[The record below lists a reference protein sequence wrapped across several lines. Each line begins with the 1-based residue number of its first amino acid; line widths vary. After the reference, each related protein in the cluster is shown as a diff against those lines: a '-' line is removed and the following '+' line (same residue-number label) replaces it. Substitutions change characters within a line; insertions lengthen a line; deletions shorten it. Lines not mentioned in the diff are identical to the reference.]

1 MRHALLLALT
11 VFFSTCLSISPV
23 QAQYASAADSEMIDI
38 DFPGGTLGEY
48 IEAIEEA
55 CEATINFV
63 VVDDKVLAAP
73 IAKLRLRGITPNTAL
88 ELVRG
93 TKVVIGSRE
102 YLVDL
107 DPMGGAQGEAATI
120 RVSALDRGN
129 APRET
134 VSQTMIFAGQ
144 PLIDAGLDAE
154 YLLAALEIALDL
166 SASGEPAVIRF
177 HEETGLIFANGSND
191 QISAIHQLMSTLRN
205 SLETNIASPVQ
216 DLERELQESHAVIEA
231 MEMELDEAH
240 TMIADL
246 QAERAAF
253 AAQMQAMEM
262 QMGQYEEQANQ
273 RLQQVEETAILR
285 MQDLEER
292 AQHRLQMER
301 ERAEQQ
307 VELTRQQMLAEAE
320 GKIKQMSL
328 EYQDLE
334 RRFEE
339 VSGKYESVRRGNASL
354 GGDLARLSGRHERLE
369 QEQQEWKEEREQLTA
384 RIAELER
391 ALAAEREK
399 NDDR

>member
-1 MRHALLLALT
+1 MRFALLLALT
-11 VFFSTCLSISPV
+11 VFFSACLTVAPA
-23 QAQYASAADSEMIDI
+23 QAQQARGAGTPFLDL

-48 IEAIEEA
+48 IEAIEGA
-55 CEATINFV
+55 SDQTINFV
-63 VVDDKVLAAP
+63 VTDEMVLQAP
-73 IAKLRLRGITPNTAL
+73 IAKMRLRRVTAHTAL
-88 ELVRG
+88 ELIEG
-93 TKVVIGSRE
+93 TKVVMGNRE
-102 YLVDL
+102 FMVAL
-107 DPMGGAQGEAATI
+107 DGMGGSGGEASTI
-120 RVSALDRGN
+120 RVTALDRGN
-129 APRET
+129 VPREM

-166 SASGEPAVIRF
+166 SATGEPAVIRF

-191 QISAIHQLMSTLRN
+191 QIGAIHQLMSTLRN

-285 MQDLEER
+285 IRDLEER
-292 AQHRLQMER
+292 AEHRLQMER

-399 NDDR
+399 NDGG